1 MTESMGITD
10 VLLRLREQSE
20 GDDVAVDTVIDAL
33 ETRGF
38 GPLLLAPALIALLPT
53 SGIPGVP
60 SVCGILIFL
69 IAIQG
74 GLGKRSPWVPN
85 RLRRVSMQR
94 RTLVSVIDR
103 AQPYTHRVD
112 RWFRPRL
119 VFLTRA
125 PFNRLVAVGCAALG
139 LTMIPL
145 ELVPFAGTAPAF
157 AITLAAIGMST
168 RDGIMIVVASLA
180 AAGTLALLVTQWP
193 FGG

>member
-1 MTESMGITD
+1 MTESMGITN
-10 VLLRLREQSE
+10 VLHRIREQAE
-20 GDDVAVDTVIDAL
+20 GDEVAVGTLIDAL
-33 ETRGF
+33 EHRGF

-60 SVCGILIFL
+60 SVCGLLIFL

-74 GLGKRSPWVPN
+74 ALGKRSPWVPG
-85 RLRRVSMQR
+85 RLRRLSMRPQ
-94 RTLVSVIDR
+94 TLVKVVDR
-103 AQPYTHRVD
+103 VQPYTRRID
-112 RWFRPRL
+112 RWFRPRW

-125 PFNRLVAVGCAALG
+125 PINRIVALGCAVSG

-145 ELVPFAGTAPAF
+145 ELVPFAGTAPAL

-193 FGG
+193 FG